1 MIMYSTKGNGW
12 GYYAIGGEHPVSVDL
27 VNTTQTYL
35 LRGCEPHTMFKP
47 GTEPPRFRWFW
58 QDNSLLPH
66 LRYPHAHN
74 PKAKKTWQRITYCG
88 WTVPAKYPPQPEHR
102 DRVNTLL
109 REHSQGVIQ
118 DIADIWG
125 GIRSTSPLSNRHC
138 LVIRS
143 SDRNYREYYNTTW
156 NTWWNRT
163 RPVLEHY
170 GFTYEIRN
178 KVGIDARTT
187 NQITDQLRNGG
198 FDCALANHSAALSE
212 AVCIGLPVITTSEW
226 NPAVSVATPWDHFVE
241 HGDVELYDAT
251 LIDEWVTRLCGYT
264 YHATELDN
272 WNWIDLHPD
281 AGYLRQEKTNAVYK
295 DIRQSNEY
303 TL

>member
-1 MIMYSTKGNGW
+1 MYSTKGNGW
-12 GYYAIGGEHPVSVDL
+12 GYYPIYGEFPVDKL
-27 VNTTQTYL
+27 HVNTNQTYL
-35 LRGCEPHTMFKP
+35 LKGCEPNTMFRP
-47 GTEPPRFRWFW
+47 GEEPQGFRWFW
-58 QDNSLLPH
+58 QDNAMLPH

-74 PKAKKTWQRITYCG
+74 PKALKVWQRVTYRG
-88 WTVPAKYPPQPEHR
+88 WTVPDKYPPQLEHR
-102 DRVNTLL
+102 LRVNTLL
-109 REHSQGVIQ
+109 RDYSRGVIQ

-156 NTWWNRT
+156 NTWWQHCRAELD
-163 RPVLEHY
+163 RQ
-170 GFTYEIRN
+170 GFTYEVRN

-187 NQITDQLRNGG
+187 NQTTDQIRQGG
-198 FDCALANHSAALSE
+198 FDCVLANHSAALSE
-212 AVCIGLPVITTSEW
+212 AVCIGVPVITTSTW
-226 NPAVSVATPWDHFVE
+226 NPAHSVATSWNHFVE
-241 HGDVELYDAT
+241 YQDVIRYDAT

-264 YHATELDN
+264 YHKTELDT
-272 WNWIDLHPD
+272 WSWIDTHPD

-295 DIRQSNEY
+295 DIRQSTEY